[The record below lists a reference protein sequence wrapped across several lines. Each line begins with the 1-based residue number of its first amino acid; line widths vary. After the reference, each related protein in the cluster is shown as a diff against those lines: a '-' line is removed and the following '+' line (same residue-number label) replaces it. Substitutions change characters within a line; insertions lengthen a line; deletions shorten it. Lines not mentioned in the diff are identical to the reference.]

1 MTKREFRGGRSAQSN
16 EENIEILTGQ
26 RGSGLDR
33 AVTYRDLAST
43 GIATLKKSGS
53 GYTIQ
58 KQDDGSNSAGVG
70 YPTTPAG
77 FEVHGGFSSI
87 MLRWDAPKY
96 RGHAYTEVWRATTE
110 IFADASLIA
119 TTPATVYGDIVP
131 TGSTFYYWIRHV
143 NEKNKPGAF
152 NATLG
157 TLGQTSPDISDI
169 IDDIGEQM
177 RQSELVQDLTSDID
191 KVGARVDTTEQ
202 SIEYINKN
210 GTKAYKALWSKKAS
224 ASGITAG
231 IGLIAKSDGTSQVA
245 ISASQFFV
253 FDPNKP
259 GNLTPA
265 LAIDKGKVIIPQALI
280 ESATIQIIQA
290 QEITADYVK
299 AGISIETPTLTSA
312 VINGAELNIGYGGP
326 YNGYHTRITANGVI
340 YTDYLIASGGT
351 LDNMTINKDCKIYGT
366 LYGVDGEF
374 TGTIHA
380 SQIIGDVV
388 GAKGYTLNSIN
399 DSGDDDTSKSFNV
412 LGVNVAGN
420 PADDLSDRLLVMPP
434 FTMHWSLTGRAR
446 LYFVATVSVSTGQ
459 KNVYSSRPIVS
470 GESGSHGTEFIP
482 SLSVKIPA
490 GADSK
495 LVTLTVTTHMT
506 SLGAGNSFRTITLQA
521 ATVPVQI
528 FRTSKQLS

>member
-1 MTKREFRGGRSAQSN
+1 MAPKPTRR
-16 EENIEILTGQ
+16 
-26 RGSGLDR
+26 SGL
-33 AVTYRDLAST
+33 
-43 GIATLKKSGS
+43 
-53 GYTIQ
+53 
-58 KQDDGSNSAGVG
+58 
-70 YPTTPAG
+70 
-77 FEVHGGFSSI
+77 
-87 MLRWDAPKY
+87 
-96 RGHAYTEVWRATTE
+96 
-110 IFADASLIA
+110 
-119 TTPATVYGDIVP
+119 
-131 TGSTFYYWIRHV
+131 
-143 NEKNKPGAF
+143 
-152 NATLG
+152 
-157 TLGQTSPDISDI
+157 
-169 IDDIGEQM
+169 
-177 RQSELVQDLTSDID
+177 
-191 KVGARVDTTEQ
+191 
-202 SIEYINKN
+202 
-210 GTKAYKALWSKKAS
+210 KAS